1 MRRDAV
7 CHFRTLS
14 AQPAAG
20 LFEILVQT
28 PHHQVDG
35 ASVHAAH
42 EASIGVL
49 PQVEQK
55 AGMAVVD
62 VAQHLADLTLPL
74 YELLL
79 FRLIVPTEVAADG
92 LYQI

>member
-35 ASVHAAH
+35 ASVLAAH

-62 VAQHLADLTLPL
+62 VAEHLADLTLPR
-74 YELLL
+74 YELL
-79 FRLIVPTEVAADG
+79 
-92 LYQI
+92 

>member
-62 VAQHLADLTLPL
+62 VAEHLADLTLPL
-74 YELLL
+74 YEFL
-79 FRLIVPTEVAADG
+79 
-92 LYQI
+92 